1 MRTGRYEMPV
11 GTFRALA
18 RGGGGGEVVRRL
30 LAVPVSRNLLALRS
44 AVVLATDLG
53 HPHAPLVNDAWR
65 LLGELRRSA
74 PGPTR
79 VVLGYPTVSVWAAGT
94 LRALGHGDRGS
105 ADDPAT
111 LGAVVAAA
119 AMRAGGRAR
128 VSFPTSPSGAVTV
141 ALPGLGRVHRGPG
154 GGAGL
159 AELTVDGAR
168 RTLTLDGVPV
178 TGPGLCPRATGTA
191 GGGPAPAWHPV
202 PRLRADGHG
211 PRLHLDDLRSLA
223 RPAAVAPVDAVRA
236 ARWAAR
242 LSPGWRL
249 LATRH
254 RRAATEL
261 TEAISM
267 VMPLARDAAGRPWAA
282 VTSGGT
288 PDELTAPLI
297 SGTFPAAV
305 GCVALSEGPGAAGP
319 IAAAL
324 VHELAHNKLAA
335 LDHLFPLVEAAEPA
349 RHPAP
354 WRAGAR
360 PLPALVQGLYAH
372 VAVGEFWRR
381 ERRFG
386 TTTGRHLAHA
396 EFARLRGACREVAD
410 LLRTADGLTGYGRLL
425 VDQLDDVV
433 DDWSGRRAGT
443 YGPGRAGRRRR
454 PRPAPPVSP

>member
-1 MRTGRYEMPV
+1 MRTGRFEMPV
-11 GTFRALA
+11 GTFRAIA
-18 RGGGGGEVVRRL
+18 RGGGGRAAVRRL

-44 AVVLATDLG
+44 AVMLATDLG
-53 HPHAPLVNDAWR
+53 HPHAPLVNHAWE

-74 PGPTR
+74 PAPTR
-79 VVLGYPTVSVWAAGT
+79 AVLGYPTVSVWAAGT

-105 ADDPAT
+105 VDDPAT
-111 LGAVVAAA
+111 LGAVVAAVA
-119 AMRAGGRAR
+119 LRAGARAR
-128 VSFPTSPSGAVTV
+128 VSFPTSPSGAVAVT
-141 ALPGLGRVHRGPG
+141 LPGLGLVHRGPG

-168 RTLTLDGVPV
+168 GTLTLDGVPV
-178 TGPGLCPRATGTA
+178 TGPGPCPRATG
-191 GGGPAPAWHPV
+191 GGPAPVWHPV
-202 PRLRADGHG
+202 PRLRAHGHG
-211 PRLHLDDLRSLA
+211 PRLHLDDLWSLA
-223 RPAAVAPVDAVRA
+223 HPAAVAPVDATRA
-236 ARWAAR
+236 ARWATR

-249 LATRH
+249 LAIRH
-254 RRAATEL
+254 RRAAAEL

-282 VTSGGT
+282 VASGGT

-297 SGTFPAAV
+297 SGTFPVAV
-305 GCVALSEGPGAAGP
+305 GCVALSDGPGAAGP

-381 ERRFG
+381 ERHFG

-396 EFARLRGACREVAD
+396 EFARLRGACREVTD
-410 LLRTADGLTGYGRLL
+410 LLRTADGLTGCGRLL

-433 DDWSGRRAGT
+433 DGWSGRRAGPT
-443 YGPGRAGRRRR
+443 VTGRTGRRRL